1 MTLLR
6 SLAIIACLA
15 LTACSAP
22 PPGAE
27 TASTRSEVTDL
38 ARAIRALGPHVDP
51 QEADMAAEIAI
62 TYPLALR
69 AQYEVTDPPLIHN
82 TKVNM
87 GLRPRGLCWHWAE
100 DLENRLAA
108 ENFQTL
114 DLHRAIANADK
125 LRIDHST
132 VIVSAQGATME
143 QGIVLDGWRK
153 GGDLFWSLVPEDRR
167 YEWER
172 RDVVFARR

>member
-1 MTLLR
+1 
-6 SLAIIACLA
+6 
-15 LTACSAP
+15 
-22 PPGAE
+22 
-27 TASTRSEVTDL
+27 
-38 ARAIRALGPHVDP
+38 
-51 QEADMAAEIAI
+51 I

-132 VIVSAQGATME
+132 VILSAQGDTME

-153 GGDLFWSLVPEDRR
+153 GGDLFWALVPEDRR